1 MIMLL
6 QTFIYTIYAVKNIKL
21 KLKNLL
27 MKIVKIT
34 RVVQKL
40 NLTIFRTDLKLS
52 EGDSETQ
59 KTLKKL
65 KPFL

>member
-1 MIMLL
+1 M
-6 QTFIYTIYAVKNIKL
+6 

-27 MKIVKIT
+27 KKIVKIT
-34 RVVQKL
+34 QVVQKL

-59 KTLKKL
+59 KTVKN
-65 KPFL
+65 